1 VTLFALDPAITFA
14 VIGLPPNRIVDGS
27 IRRLWTFC
35 VRTTKA
41 CASVV
46 PMKFVAGFVP
56 PLPVRLQPLAVGAGP
71 QPTVP
76 SALTCW
82 T

>member
-1 VTLFALDPAITFA
+1 MFV
-14 VIGLPPNRIVDGS
+14 VIGRDGVPEVIVDGS
-27 IRRLWTFC
+27 IRRLRALA

-41 CASVV
+41 RASVV
-46 PMKFVAGFVP
+46 PIKFVVGLVP
-56 PLPVRLQPLAVGAGP
+56 ALPVSDHAFATGAGP

-76 SALTCW
+76 SALTCC